1 MIYKFMNVVA
11 RYPKLNQ
18 PYVWSDDA
26 NSYVGT
32 THETP
37 NAAFYCDAFLTNE
50 QWQEADKS
58 IKKVWSEFVAEQEK
72 AGKPIKKPNDF
83 RNPLDEDGEGKGYVK
98 MKLNCYDEKTNV
110 RQLDSK
116 LNKLP
121 SNFEL
126 TSGSDINARVI
137 IKAYKSGAQQGITL
151 RLTDVM
157 VNELADKA
165 DRPVDFEQGSGSFTL
180 KQFEEI
186 GIAEPVVQEKVIFG
200 DMEVEPENQTES
212 KKEFEDEIPF

>member
-1 MIYKFMNVVA
+1 MA

-50 QWQEADKS
+50 QWQQADAA
-58 IKKVWSEFVAEQEK
+58 IKKVWKEFVAEQEK
-72 AGKPIKKPNDF
+72 AGKPIKKPTEF
-83 RNPLDEDGEGKGYVK
+83 RSPLDEDADGKGYVK

-121 SNFEL
+121 LNFEL
-126 TSGSDINARVI
+126 TSGSKINARVV
-137 IKAYKSGAQQGITL
+137 IKGYKSGAQQGITL

-157 VNELADKA
+157 VIELADKQEA
-165 DRPVDFEQGSGSFTL
+165 PVDFEADANGGFTYS
-180 KQFEEI
+180 QEE
-186 GIAEPVVQEKVIFG
+186 AAPVTQEKVLFG
-200 DMEVEPENQTES
+200 DMEVDVPTES
-212 KKEFEDEIPF
+212 KQDFEDEIPF

>member
-1 MIYKFMNVVA
+1 MNVVA

-50 QWQEADKS
+50 QWQEADKA

-72 AGKPIKKPNDF
+72 AGKPIKKPNEF
-83 RNPLDEDGEGKGYVK
+83 RNPLDEDSDGKGFVK
-98 MKLNCYDEKTNV
+98 MKLNCYDEKTSV

-121 SNFEL
+121 LNFEL
-126 TSGSDINARVI
+126 TSGSKINARVV

-157 VNELADKA
+157 VIELADKQEA
-165 DRPVDFEQGSGSFTL
+165 PVDFEADANGGFTY
-180 KQFEEI
+180 KEKEE
-186 GIAEPVVQEKVIFG
+186 AAPVVQEKVIFG
-200 DMEVEPENQTES
+200 DMEVEAETKTES
-212 KKEFEDEIPF
+212 FEDEIPF

>member
-50 QWQEADKS
+50 QWQQADAA
-58 IKKVWSEFVAEQEK
+58 IKKVWKEFVTEQEK
-72 AGKPIKKPNDF
+72 AGKPLKKPNDF
-83 RNPLDEDGEGKGYVK
+83 RTPLDEDGEGKGYVK

-121 SNFEL
+121 PEFEL
-126 TSGSDINARVI
+126 TSGSNINARVI

-165 DRPVDFEQGSGSFTL
+165 ERPVDFEQGSGSFTF
-180 KQFEEI
+180 KQADE
-186 GIAEPVVQEKVIFG
+186 VEKEMKGLPPETVIFG
-200 DMEVEPENQTES
+200 EQEAEVSTES
-212 KKEFEDEIPF
+212 KNEFEDEIPF

>member
-1 MIYKFMNVVA
+1 MNVVA

-72 AGKPIKKPNDF
+72 AGKPIKKPNEF
-83 RNPLDEDGEGKGYVK
+83 RNPLDEDGDGKGFVK
-98 MKLNCYDEKTNV
+98 MKLNCYDEKTSV

-121 SNFEL
+121 LNFEL
-126 TSGSDINARVI
+126 TSGSKINARVV

-157 VNELADKA
+157 VIELADKQEA
-165 DRPVDFEQGSGSFTL
+165 PVDFEADANGGFTY
-180 KQFEEI
+180 KEKEE
-186 GIAEPVVQEKVIFG
+186 AAPAVQEKVIFG
-200 DMEVEPENQTES
+200 DMEVEAETKPES
-212 KKEFEDEIPF
+212 FEDEIPF

>member
-50 QWQEADKS
+50 QWQQADAA
-58 IKKVWSEFVAEQEK
+58 IKKVWEEFVAEQEK

-83 RNPLDEDGEGKGYVK
+83 RTPLDEDADGKGFVK
-98 MKLNCYDEKTNV
+98 MKLNCYDEETKV

-121 SNFEL
+121 PKFEL
-126 TSGSDINARVI
+126 TSGSKINARVV
-137 IKAYKSGAQQGITL
+137 IKPYKSGAQQGITL

-157 VNELADKA
+157 VIELADKKEP
-165 DRPVDFEQGSGSFTL
+165 PVDFEADKNGGYTYR
-180 KQFEEI
+180 
-186 GIAEPVVQEKVIFG
+186 
-200 DMEVEPENQTES
+200 EPEDEQAELLAAEEEQAAQETQTES
-212 KKEFEDEIPF
+212 KNEFEDEIPF

>member
-1 MIYKFMNVVA
+1 MNVVA

-50 QWQEADKS
+50 QWQQADAA
-58 IKKVWSEFVAEQEK
+58 IKKVWKEFVTEQEK
-72 AGKPIKKPNDF
+72 AGKPLKKPNDF
-83 RNPLDEDGEGKGYVK
+83 RTPLDEDGEGKGYVK

-121 SNFEL
+121 QEFEL
-126 TSGSDINARVI
+126 TSGSNINARVI

-165 DRPVDFEQGSGSFTL
+165 ERPVDFEQGSGSFTF
-180 KQFEEI
+180 KQADE
-186 GIAEPVVQEKVIFG
+186 VEKEMKGLPPETVIFG
-200 DMEVEPENQTES
+200 EQEAEVSTES
-212 KKEFEDEIPF
+212 KNEFEDEIPF

>member
-1 MIYKFMNVVA
+1 
-11 RYPKLNQ
+11 
-18 PYVWSDDA
+18 
-26 NSYVGT
+26 
-32 THETP
+32 
-37 NAAFYCDAFLTNE
+37 
-50 QWQEADKS
+50 
-58 IKKVWSEFVAEQEK
+58 
-72 AGKPIKKPNDF
+72 
-83 RNPLDEDGEGKGYVK
+83 

-126 TSGSDINARVI
+126 TSGSDINARVV

>member
-1 MIYKFMNVVA
+1 MNVVA

-50 QWQEADKS
+50 QWQQADAA
-58 IKKVWSEFVAEQEK
+58 IKKVWKEFVTEQEK
-72 AGKPIKKPNDF
+72 AGKPLKKPNDF
-83 RNPLDEDGEGKGYVK
+83 RTPLDEDGEGKGYVK

-121 SNFEL
+121 PEFEL
-126 TSGSDINARVI
+126 TSGSNINARVI

-165 DRPVDFEQGSGSFTL
+165 ERPVDFEQGSGSFTF
-180 KQFEEI
+180 KQADE
-186 GIAEPVVQEKVIFG
+186 VEKEMKGLPPETVIFG
-200 DMEVEPENQTES
+200 EQEAEVSTES
-212 KKEFEDEIPF
+212 KNEFEDEIPF

>member
-1 MIYKFMNVVA
+1 MNVVA

-50 QWQEADKS
+50 QWQQADAA
-58 IKKVWSEFVAEQEK
+58 IKKVWKEFVAEQEK
-72 AGKPIKKPNDF
+72 AGKPLKKPNDF
-83 RNPLDEDGEGKGYVK
+83 RTPLDEDGEGKGYVK

-121 SNFEL
+121 PEFEL
-126 TSGSDINARVI
+126 TSGSNINARVI

-165 DRPVDFEQGSGSFTL
+165 ERPVDFEQGSGSFTF
-180 KQFEEI
+180 KQADE
-186 GIAEPVVQEKVIFG
+186 VEKEMKGLPPETVIFG
-200 DMEVEPENQTES
+200 EQEAEVSTES
-212 KKEFEDEIPF
+212 KNEFEDEIPF

>member
-50 QWQEADKS
+50 QWQEADKA

-72 AGKPIKKPNDF
+72 AGKPLKKPNDF
-83 RNPLDEDGEGKGYVK
+83 RNPLDEDGDGKGFVK
-98 MKLNCYDEKTNV
+98 MKLNCYDEKTSV

-121 SNFEL
+121 LNFEL
-126 TSGSDINARVI
+126 TSGSKINARVV

-157 VNELADKA
+157 VIELADKQEA
-165 DRPVDFEQGSGSFTL
+165 PVDFEADANGGFTY
-180 KQFEEI
+180 KEKEE
-186 GIAEPVVQEKVIFG
+186 AEPVAQEKVIFG
-200 DMEVEPENQTES
+200 DMEVEAETKTES
-212 KKEFEDEIPF
+212 KNDFEDEIPF

>member
-50 QWQEADKS
+50 QWQEADKA

-72 AGKPIKKPNDF
+72 AGKPIKKPNEF
-83 RNPLDEDGEGKGYVK
+83 RNPLDEDGDGKGFVK
-98 MKLNCYDEKTNV
+98 MKLNCYDEKTSV

-121 SNFEL
+121 LNFEL
-126 TSGSDINARVI
+126 TSGSKINARVV

-157 VNELADKA
+157 VIELADKQEA
-165 DRPVDFEQGSGSFTL
+165 PVDFEADANGGFTY
-180 KQFEEI
+180 KEKEE
-186 GIAEPVVQEKVIFG
+186 AAPAVQEKVIFG
-200 DMEVEPENQTES
+200 DMEVEAETKPES
-212 KKEFEDEIPF
+212 FEDEIPF

>member
-1 MIYKFMNVVA
+1 MNVVA

-50 QWQEADKS
+50 QWQEADKA

-72 AGKPIKKPNDF
+72 AGKPIKKPNEF
-83 RNPLDEDGEGKGYVK
+83 RNPLDEDSDGKGFVK
-98 MKLNCYDEKTNV
+98 MKLNCYDEKTSV

-121 SNFEL
+121 LNFEL
-126 TSGSDINARVI
+126 TSGSKINARVV

-157 VNELADKA
+157 VIELADKQEA
-165 DRPVDFEQGSGSFTL
+165 PVDFEADANGGFTY
-180 KQFEEI
+180 KEKEE
-186 GIAEPVVQEKVIFG
+186 AEPVVQEKVIFG
-200 DMEVEPENQTES
+200 DMEVEAETKTES
-212 KKEFEDEIPF
+212 FEDEIPF

>member
-50 QWQEADKS
+50 QWQQADAA
-58 IKKVWSEFVAEQEK
+58 IKKVWKEFVAEQEK
-72 AGKPIKKPNDF
+72 AGKPIKKPTEF
-83 RNPLDEDGEGKGYVK
+83 RSPLDEDADGKGYVK

-121 SNFEL
+121 LNFEL
-126 TSGSDINARVI
+126 TSGSKINARVV

-157 VNELADKA
+157 VIELADKQEA
-165 DRPVDFEQGSGSFTL
+165 PVDFEADANGGFTYE
-180 KQFEEI
+180 KQEEDK
-186 GIAEPVVQEKVIFG
+186 PVVQEKVLFG
-200 DMEVEPENQTES
+200 DMEAEVSTES
-212 KKEFEDEIPF
+212 KNEFEDEIPF

>member
-1 MIYKFMNVVA
+1 MNVVA

-50 QWQEADKS
+50 QWQQADAA
-58 IKKVWSEFVAEQEK
+58 IKKVWKEFVTEQEK
-72 AGKPIKKPNDF
+72 AGKPLKKPNDF
-83 RNPLDEDGEGKGYVK
+83 RTPLDEDGEGKGYVK

-121 SNFEL
+121 QEFEL
-126 TSGSDINARVI
+126 TSGSNINARVI

-165 DRPVDFEQGSGSFTL
+165 ERPVDFEQGSGSFTF
-180 KQFEEI
+180 KQADE
-186 GIAEPVVQEKVIFG
+186 VEKEMKGLPPETVIFG
-200 DMEVEPENQTES
+200 EQEAEVSTES
-212 KKEFEDEIPF
+212 KQDFDDEIPF

>member
-1 MIYKFMNVVA
+1 MNVVA

-50 QWQEADKS
+50 QWQEADKA

-72 AGKPIKKPNDF
+72 AGKPIKKPNEF
-83 RNPLDEDGEGKGYVK
+83 RNPLDEDSDGKGFVK
-98 MKLNCYDEKTNV
+98 MKLNCYDEKTSV

-121 SNFEL
+121 LNFEL
-126 TSGSDINARVI
+126 TSGSKINARVV

-157 VNELADKA
+157 VIELADKQEA
-165 DRPVDFEQGSGSFTL
+165 PVDFEADANGGFTY
-180 KQFEEI
+180 KEKEEAAP
-186 GIAEPVVQEKVIFG
+186 AEEEADVQSE
-200 DMEVEPENQTES
+200 DQTES
-212 KKEFEDEIPF
+212 KSEFEDEIPF

>member
-50 QWQEADKS
+50 QWQQADAA
-58 IKKVWSEFVAEQEK
+58 IKKVWKEFVAEQEK
-72 AGKPIKKPNDF
+72 AGKPLKKPNDF
-83 RNPLDEDGEGKGYVK
+83 RTPLDEDGEGKGYVK

-121 SNFEL
+121 LNFEL
-126 TSGSDINARVI
+126 TSGSKINARVV

-157 VNELADKA
+157 VIELADKQEA
-165 DRPVDFEQGSGSFTL
+165 PVDFEADANGGFTYSE
-180 KQFEEI
+180 QE
-186 GIAEPVVQEKVIFG
+186 AAPVTQEKVLFG
-200 DMEVEPENQTES
+200 DMEAEVSTES
-212 KKEFEDEIPF
+212 KNEFEDEIPF